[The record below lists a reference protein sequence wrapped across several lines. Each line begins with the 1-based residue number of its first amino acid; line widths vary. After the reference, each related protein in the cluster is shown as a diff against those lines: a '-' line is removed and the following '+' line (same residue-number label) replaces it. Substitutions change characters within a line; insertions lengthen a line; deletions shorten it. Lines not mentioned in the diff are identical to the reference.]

1 MTINALN
8 HKSGFTL
15 VEIIFVVSIFL
26 LSVVVLTNLQKDI
39 FVNNLFVQNSL
50 MAESEARGA
59 LKRAIA
65 EIRSAAPANNGFYP
79 IETAGTSTLTFYSD
93 TNRDG
98 LRERVRYFIATTT
111 LKRGLIKPTGEPTVY
126 LAGNEIISTVVN
138 DIVVSTSTPL
148 FSYYDS
154 TYNGTTS
161 AMTYPLNLSKIRLIK
176 MTILIEAD
184 PNRSPLPL
192 FFSSQVMIRSL
203 KDNL

>member
-1 MTINALN
+1 MNTVNSKL
-8 HKSGFTL
+8 GFTL
-15 VEIIFVVSIFL
+15 VETIFVVSIFL
-26 LSVVVLTNLQKDI
+26 LSVVTLTSLQKDI

-50 MAESEARGA
+50 MAESEARGT

-65 EIRSAAPANNGFYP
+65 EIRAAAPANNGFYP
-79 IETAGTSTLTFYSD
+79 IEAAGTSTLTFYSD
-93 TNRDG
+93 SNRDG

-111 LKRGLIKPTGEPTVY
+111 LKRGLTKPTGEPATY
-126 LAGNEIISTVVN
+126 LADNEIISTVVN
-138 DIVVSTSTPL
+138 DIVISTSTPL

-161 AMTYPLNLSKIRLIK
+161 PLAYPLNISKIRLIK